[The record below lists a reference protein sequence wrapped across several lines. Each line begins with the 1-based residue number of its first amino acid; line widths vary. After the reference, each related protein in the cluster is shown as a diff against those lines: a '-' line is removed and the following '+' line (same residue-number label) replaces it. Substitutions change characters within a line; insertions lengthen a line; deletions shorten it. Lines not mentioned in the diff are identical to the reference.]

1 MAQAKYDQ
9 AIKSV
14 VDSIMLEIP
23 GVVSGKMFGY
33 PAYYINGKLIA
44 CIYQDGVGMKVPEV
58 KAQELLNDGNIVHF
72 QPMGRRKMREWIQI
86 NHPDAN
92 TYLED
97 QSLFEEAVTYVRSL
111 TKKGPS

>member
-9 AIKSV
+9 DIKSV

-58 KAQELLNDGNIVHF
+58 KAQELLKEVNIIHF

-86 NHPDAN
+86 NHADAN
-92 TYLED
+92 AYLED
-97 QSLFEEAVTYVRSL
+97 QSLFEEAVTYIRSL
-111 TKKGPS
+111 TTKGPP